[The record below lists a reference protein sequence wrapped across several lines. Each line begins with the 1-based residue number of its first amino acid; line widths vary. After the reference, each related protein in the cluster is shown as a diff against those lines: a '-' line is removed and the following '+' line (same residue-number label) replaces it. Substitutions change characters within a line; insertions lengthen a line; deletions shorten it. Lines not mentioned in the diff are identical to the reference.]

1 MHLMP
6 INSSPQH
13 FQNEIHRNIWFV
25 NHLYLHHHLVLRA
38 TSKKSLNCLERKINL
53 THCCRQT
60 CIEVRSLVSPIK
72 NRLRG
77 DLGRCGF
84 RGWGGYYLANTE
96 AGRGLNRP
104 RGSGPAPEN
113 ESLSLWPSLIIRGH
127 GHAHD
132 NDKISFLY
140 KISLLGTFVFVD
152 RVLLYLPIRPFIFL
166 NQVLLYFSSNSF
178 CICGQ
183 WRLWPQPRSR
193 RRLCLHLLARGQ
205 CLIYNFFSMM
215 MTRRRKI
222 MVMVMVMPEMYHLH
236 HHHHDNW
243 PNYAPPTTSPI
254 FGKF

>member
-1 MHLMP
+1 MQLMP

-13 FQNEIHRNIWFV
+13 YQNKIHRNIWFV

-104 RGSGPAPEN
+104 RGSSPAQET

-127 GHAHD
+127 GHTHET
-132 NDKISFLY
+132 DKISFLY
-140 KISLLGTFVFVD
+140 LDSVHLYLWIKSFCICQSGPFVFVNND
-152 RVLLYLPIRPFIFL
+152 
-166 NQVLLYFSSNSF
+166 LLYFSTKSF
-178 CICGQ
+178 CISRAILFVFVASGDSGHSLGHGEDFAYTC
-183 WRLWPQPRSR
+183 WR
-193 RRLCLHLLARGQ
+193 
-205 CLIYNFFSMM
+205 
-215 MTRRRKI
+215 
-222 MVMVMVMPEMYHLH
+222 E
-236 HHHHDNW
+236 DN
-243 PNYAPPTTSPI
+243 A
-254 FGKF
+254 